1 MEKFSHNILFYAK
14 HKSLNFIYLTISF
27 LFYTLYYS
35 GILAALDMFKSFWI
49 SFVLIADNSFSL
61 KRWIVERPKNAFYN
75 EHTLYSDVLW
85 CTLSSFYWFNMQ
97 RLNLLETKNGHFF
110 HHCAPNSRE
119 NVHIRDHQSFMA
131 TFAINGKTQLKIT
144 FLYDSQK
151 WDLHIV
157 WWSQ

>member
-1 MEKFSHNILFYAK
+1 MPNIK
-14 HKSLNFIYLTISF
+14 VLNFIYLTISF
-27 LFYTLYYS
+27 LSYTLYYS
-35 GILAALDMFKSFWI
+35 GFLAALDVFRSFWI
-49 SFVLIADNSFSL
+49 SFVFQFKEVNCRKAKKMHFISVLQCY
-61 KRWIVERPKNAFYN
+61 RPHSMDYRP
-75 EHTLYSDVLW
+75 L
-85 CTLSSFYWFNMQ
+85 CTLSIDSICNRAKIEFIRDQKW
-97 RLNLLETKNGHFF
+97 TFF

>member
-1 MEKFSHNILFYAK
+1 MLHATYLAWTIDFNVLFLLIKFAIGQK
-14 HKSLNFIYLTISF
+14 IEFIRDQKLT
-27 LFYTLYYS
+27 
-35 GILAALDMFKSFWI
+35 
-49 SFVLIADNSFSL
+49 
-61 KRWIVERPKNAFYN
+61 
-75 EHTLYSDVLW
+75 
-85 CTLSSFYWFNMQ
+85 
-97 RLNLLETKNGHFF
+97 FF

-157 WWSQ
+157 W